1 MEEGEF
7 HRDFPESSLVHAIVG
22 PSVPSYPHSPC
33 RQHISSPA
41 TVWAPLSG
49 EGKIGLG
56 YPFLC
61 SLLPF
66 HHPSWALASGV
77 RTPLVRTKVAILP
90 GALPPRSCIRSSSSC
105 SSPTCRNHPSRWSV
119 CPGYLPPPT
128 STLWERS
135 QGLAVP
141 WSLTKSTGHAQC
153 VRVPCLDE
161 SNSGCERVFPLCFL

>member
-77 RTPLVRTKVAILP
+77 RTPLVRTKGAILP
-90 GALPPRSCIRSSSSC
+90 GALPPGSCIRSSSSC

-119 CPGYLPPPT
+119 CPGYLPPLLALYGKGARVSLCPGH
-128 STLWERS
+128 S
-135 QGLAVP
+135 QSQQDMPSV
-141 WSLTKSTGHAQC
+141 S
-153 VRVPCLDE
+153 E
-161 SNSGCERVFPLCFL
+161 FPA